1 MTDQDL
7 QPNQFHA
14 QLELVPEEPGVY
26 IMRDA
31 KGSVLYVGKANSL
44 RQRLRNYFTQNPA
57 VDRRIAAMINKI
69 ASYDTILCRNELEAL
84 VLEANLI
91 KEYRPPYNILMR
103 DDKEYPYIRVTLQE
117 AYPRV
122 MKAFRVGDDAKD
134 GARYYGP
141 WLAGDIN
148 RALKV
153 LEAVFPLR
161 NCTRDLPREI
171 GKERPCLNYY
181 IGRCVAPC
189 TGEVTEEAYGAIVD
203 EVLQFLD
210 GRTDELIERF
220 YREMQEASERLD
232 FEEAARQKGKWQ
244 ALSALREE
252 QRVVDQ
258 KGGNR
263 DVLGIA
269 RNGNE
274 VAMTKFEVRD
284 GRLSRSVQV
293 FAQDL
298 GGADGDYLASFIR
311 EQYRLVA
318 HVPREILVA
327 APLPDEALLLTLLR
341 QIKGGA
347 VSLQR
352 PQRGAKKAL
361 IDMANYNAEKA
372 LERRSLSRGSDP
384 VAIES
389 TLRYLGELTG
399 SFSDPLRI
407 EAFDIS
413 HLGQGD
419 RSGSMV
425 VFRQGKPERSSYR
438 HFTIKGFEG
447 IDDYQSMREV
457 LARRLGRLDDEKF
470 GHRPDL
476 MLVDGGV
483 GHVSSCLPLATQ
495 YGVPLAGVVKD
506 DRHRTRGLVL
516 STGEI
521 IELSPFA
528 LSEAYLEQ
536 ETEDARARRLG
547 LLHLLTRIQD
557 EAHRFALRHNEQR
570 RHQRAKRYQLE
581 TIPGVGPA
589 RRKALLLAF
598 GTTKNIAEASVE
610 ELQAVKGIPEEVAEA
625 VYRHFHGEE
634 EQGKE
639 RNA

>member
-7 QPNQFHA
+7 QPNRFHA

-31 KGSVLYVGKANSL
+31 QGSVLYVGKANSL
-44 RQRLRNYFTQNPA
+44 RHRLRNYFTKNPA
-57 VDRRIAAMINKI
+57 VDRRIAMMIQKI

-91 KEYRPPYNILMR
+91 KEYQPPYNILMR

-122 MKAFRVGDDAKD
+122 MKAFRVGDDVKL

-161 NCTRDLPREI
+161 NCSRDLPREI

-189 TGEVTEEAYGAIVD
+189 TGEITEDEYRAIVD

-220 YREMQEASERLD
+220 YCEMQEASERLD
-232 FEEAARQKGKWQ
+232 FEQAARLRGKWQ
-244 ALSALREE
+244 ALSRLREE

-258 KGGNR
+258 RGGER
-263 DVLGIA
+263 DALGIA

-274 VAMTKFEVRD
+274 VAVNKFEVRD

-298 GGADGDYLASFIR
+298 GGEDGAYLASFIR
-311 EQYRLVA
+311 EHYRS
-318 HVPREILVA
+318 PGQIPKEILV
-327 APLPDEALLLTLLR
+327 PEPVDDEALLVTLLS
-341 QIKGGA
+341 QMKGTK
-347 VSLQR
+347 VTLHR
-352 PQRGAKKAL
+352 PQRGSKKAL
-361 IDMANYNAEKA
+361 IDMVQYNALRA

-384 VAIES
+384 VAIEA

-399 SFSDPLRI
+399 TSGDPVRI

-413 HLGQGD
+413 HMGQGD

-425 VFRQGKPERSSYR
+425 VFRQGKAERSSYR
-438 HFTIKGFEG
+438 VFTIKGFEG
-447 IDDYQSMREV
+447 IDDYLSMKEV
-457 LARRLGRLDDEKF
+457 LSRRLMRLDDEQF
-470 GHRPDL
+470 GRRPDL
-476 MLVDGGV
+476 LLVDGGA
-483 GHVSSCLPLATQ
+483 GHVSTTHPVALA
-495 YGVPLAGVVKD
+495 YGIPLAGIVKD

-516 STGEI
+516 SSGEI
-521 IELSPFA
+521 VELSPFA
-528 LSEAYLEQ
+528 LSDDDLEQ
-536 ETEDARARRLG
+536 ETEDDRAKRLG
-547 LLHLLTRIQD
+547 LLHLLTSIQD

-570 RHQRAKRYQLE
+570 RHKRAKRYKLE

-598 GTTKNIAEASVE
+598 GSTKNIAQASMDD
-610 ELQAVKGIPEEVAEA
+610 LQKVKGIPEEVARA
-625 VYRHFHGEE
+625 VYSHFNEEDKQGGEK
-634 EQGKE
+634 Q
-639 RNA
+639 

>member
-7 QPNQFHA
+7 QPNRFHA

-31 KGSVLYVGKANSL
+31 QGSVLYVGKANSL
-44 RQRLRNYFTQNPA
+44 RQRLRSYFTKNPA
-57 VDRRIAAMINKI
+57 VDRRIAMMIQKI
-69 ASYDTILCRNELEAL
+69 ASYDTILCANELEAL

-91 KEYRPPYNILMR
+91 KEYQPPYNILMR

-122 MKAFRVGDDAKD
+122 MKAFRVGDDVKL

-161 NCTRDLPREI
+161 NCSRDLPREI

-189 TGEVTEEAYGAIVD
+189 TGEVTEDEYRAIVD

-220 YREMQEASERLD
+220 YRDMQEASERLD
-232 FEEAARQKGKWQ
+232 FDQAEHLRGNWE
-244 ALSALREE
+244 ALSRLREE
-252 QRVVDQ
+252 QRVVDRR
-258 KGGNR
+258 GGER
-263 DVLGIA
+263 DALGIA

-298 GGADGDYLASFIR
+298 GGEDGAYLASFIR
-311 EQYRLVA
+311 EQYRS
-318 HVPREILVA
+318 PGQIPQEILVPKA
-327 APLPDEALLLTLLR
+327 LEDEALLLTLLGR
-341 QIKGGA
+341 MKGSK
-347 VSLQR
+347 VTIHR
-352 PQRGAKKAL
+352 PQRGSKKAL
-361 IDMANYNAEKA
+361 IDMAQYNALRA

-384 VAIES
+384 VAIET

-399 SFSDPLRI
+399 ASGDPVRI

-413 HLGQGD
+413 HMGQGD

-425 VFRQGKPERSSYR
+425 VFRQGKAERSSYR
-438 HFTIKGFEG
+438 VFTIKGFEG
-447 IDDYQSMREV
+447 IDDYLSMKEV
-457 LARRLGRLDDEKF
+457 LSRRLMRLDDEQF
-470 GHRPDL
+470 GRRPDL
-476 MLVDGGV
+476 LLVDGGA
-483 GHVSSCLPLATQ
+483 GHVSTTLPVAEA
-495 YGVPLAGVVKD
+495 YGIPLAGIVKD

-516 STGEI
+516 SSGEI
-521 IELSPFA
+521 VELSPFA
-528 LSEAYLEQ
+528 LSDDDLEQ
-536 ETEDARARRLG
+536 ETEDERAKRLG
-547 LLHLLTRIQD
+547 LLHLLTSIQD

-570 RHQRAKRYQLE
+570 RHKRAKRYKLE

-598 GTTKNIAEASVE
+598 GSTKNIALASME
-610 ELQAVKGIPEEVAEA
+610 DLQKVKGIPEEVARA
-625 VYRHFHGEE
+625 VYSHFNEEDKQGGEK
-634 EQGKE
+634 Q
-639 RNA
+639 

>member
-7 QPNQFHA
+7 QPNRFHA

-31 KGSVLYVGKANSL
+31 QGSVLYVGKANSL
-44 RQRLRNYFTQNPA
+44 RQRLRNYFTKNPA
-57 VDRRIAAMINKI
+57 VDRRIAMMIQKI
-69 ASYDTILCRNELEAL
+69 ASYDTILCANELEAL

-91 KEYRPPYNILMR
+91 KEYQPPYNILMR

-122 MKAFRVGDDAKD
+122 MKAFRVGDDVKL

-161 NCTRDLPREI
+161 NCSRDLPREI

-189 TGEVTEEAYGAIVD
+189 TGEITEDEYRAIVD

-220 YREMQEASERLD
+220 YCEMQEASERLD
-232 FEEAARQKGKWQ
+232 FEQAARLRGKWQ
-244 ALSALREE
+244 ALSRLREE

-258 KGGNR
+258 RGGER
-263 DVLGIA
+263 DALGIA

-298 GGADGDYLASFIR
+298 GGEDGAYLASFIR
-311 EQYRLVA
+311 EQYRS
-318 HVPREILVA
+318 PGQIPKEILV
-327 APLPDEALLLTLLR
+327 PEPVDDEALLVTLLS
-341 QIKGGA
+341 QMKGTK
-347 VSLQR
+347 VTIHR
-352 PQRGAKKAL
+352 PQRGSKKAL
-361 IDMANYNAEKA
+361 IDMVQYNALRA
-372 LERRSLSRGSDP
+372 LERRSLSRGADP
-384 VAIES
+384 VAIEA

-399 SFSDPLRI
+399 TSGDPVRI

-413 HLGQGD
+413 HMGQGD

-425 VFRQGKPERSSYR
+425 VFRQGKAERSSYR
-438 HFTIKGFEG
+438 VFTIKGFEG
-447 IDDYQSMREV
+447 IDDYLSMKEV
-457 LARRLGRLDDEKF
+457 LSRRLMRLDDEQF
-470 GHRPDL
+470 GRRPDL
-476 MLVDGGV
+476 LLVDGGA
-483 GHVSSCLPLATQ
+483 GHVSTTHPVALA
-495 YGVPLAGVVKD
+495 YGIPLAGIVKD

-516 STGEI
+516 SSGEI
-521 IELSPFA
+521 VELSPFA
-528 LSEAYLEQ
+528 LSDDDLEQ
-536 ETEDARARRLG
+536 ETEDDRAKRLG
-547 LLHLLTRIQD
+547 LLHLLTSIQD

-570 RHQRAKRYQLE
+570 RHKRAKRYKLE

-598 GTTKNIAEASVE
+598 GSTKNIAQASME
-610 ELQAVKGIPEEVAEA
+610 DLQKVKGIPEEVARA
-625 VYRHFHGEE
+625 VYSHFNEEDKQGGEK
-634 EQGKE
+634 Q
-639 RNA
+639 